1 MVYPDTSLNFQ
12 NFALQ
17 ILFVCLQIVS
27 WASEF
32 KRHCR
37 KAFCESANH
46 VYFQYHTLSSPV
58 GKHEPSV
65 VSKKPS
71 TQPHAPTTVH
81 SEFSCHS
88 LLEIQ
93 GRKIVLTV
101 VVGTV
106 VVVELDIVV
115 VVVAVV
121 VVVGWVVVFWVDGA
135 VGIVVVVGGIV
146 IVVVVVEVVVD
157 VFVDV
162 VVIIRVII
170 DVDVIL

>member
-65 VSKKPS
+65 ASKNPS
-71 TQPHAPTTVH
+71 TQPHAPTAVH
-81 SEFSCHS
+81 SEFSWHS
-88 LLEIQ
+88 LLEVQ

-146 IVVVVVEVVVD
+146 VVVVGVVV
-157 VFVDV
+157 VGAV
-162 VVIIRVII
+162 VVGVL
-170 DVDVIL
+170 VVV